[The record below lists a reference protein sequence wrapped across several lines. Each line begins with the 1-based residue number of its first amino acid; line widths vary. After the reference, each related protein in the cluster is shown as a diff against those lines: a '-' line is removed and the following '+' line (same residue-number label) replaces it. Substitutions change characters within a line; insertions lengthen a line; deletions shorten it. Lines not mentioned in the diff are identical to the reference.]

1 MRNSDVDT
9 VAFRKI
15 FVPQATLGLLFL
27 PLLIATGTVH
37 AQDAGQQKALAKA
50 QFMLRQVNAEKA
62 TLQQQVT
69 DLQKQVDTLTKQL
82 ATATTTASA
91 RQDSLAKQMS
101 SSESK
106 WRGANDKL
114 TGDLASTQEKLQV
127 SIQQSTQLQQQL
139 QVQTENFKLCH
150 ANNHKLYDIN
160 RELLAK
166 YQDKGAMDA
175 LLQREP
181 FTGVSSV
188 EVENLIQDTQYR
200 LDDLKLPQVGEYDAA
215 SVQTHENN
223 SMSGGGAANT
233 P

>member
-9 VAFRKI
+9 VASRKVFLTRTAI
-15 FVPQATLGLLFL
+15 RFLAL
-27 PLLIATGTVH
+27 PLLMTATVAS

-82 ATATTTASA
+82 AAATTTASA

-114 TGDLASTQEKLQV
+114 TGDLQSTQEKLKA
-127 SIQQSTQLQQQL
+127 SAQQSAHLQQQL

-188 EVENLIQDTQYR
+188 EVENLVQDTQYR
-200 LDDLKLPQVGEYDAA
+200 LDDLKLPQVGDFDAA
-215 SVQTHENN
+215 AAQTHENN